1 MASSKRTNN
10 DSFIEMVKCNPVLYD
25 MSLTD
30 YKNIFM
36 KNKIWD
42 EIGEKCNIS
51 GDEAKMKWKNL
62 RDTYGKYLK
71 TTKTTTG
78 QSAFKSYS
86 RYSKWQWASSME
98 FLKDHIGFA
107 PTDTNVAR
115 EEESVSDT
123 QNITEPES
131 YNENSTQRSSSV
143 ASSERYTSRS
153 GSRKRTSV
161 NEHPV
166 DKVITYL
173 NTKSDKL
180 SSIEHV
186 MLGYAKTIDRFSE
199 RRKIITKMKIAQV
212 MMEAELEEEQ
222 ERSLQRETTLR
233 SYYTTEPNT
242 SQNDRCMSQQSCYSR
257 SEPNTS
263 QNDRCMSQQSCYS
276 RSPQSTN
283 DSELQSALRCIQ
295 DNALSPLAPSLT
307 GEGLD
312 YEHEIDY
319 DQQKH
324 SEI

>member
-10 DSFIEMVKCNPVLYD
+10 DSFIEM
-25 MSLTD
+25 D

-78 QSAFKSYS
+78 QSALSYS

-115 EEESVSDT
+115 EEERVSDT

-173 NTKSDKL
+173 NTKADKL

-186 MLGYAKTIDRFSE
+186 MLGYAKTID
-199 RRKIITKMKIAQV
+199 
-212 MMEAELEEEQ
+212 
-222 ERSLQRETTLR
+222 
-233 SYYTTEPNT
+233 
-242 SQNDRCMSQQSCYSR
+242 
-257 SEPNTS
+257 
-263 QNDRCMSQQSCYS
+263 
-276 RSPQSTN
+276 SPQSTN

-324 SEI
+324 SEIK

>member
-1 MASSKRTNN
+1 
-10 DSFIEMVKCNPVLYD
+10 
-25 MSLTD
+25 
-30 YKNIFM
+30 
-36 KNKIWD
+36 
-42 EIGEKCNIS
+42 
-51 GDEAKMKWKNL
+51 MKWKNL

-78 QSAFKSYS
+78 QSALSYS

-98 FLKDHIGFA
+98 FSKDHIGFA

-173 NTKSDKL
+173 NTKADKL

-212 MMEAELEEEQ
+212 MTEAELEEEQ
-222 ERSLQRETTLR
+222 ERSLQRDTTLR
-233 SYYTTEPNT
+233 SYYTT
-242 SQNDRCMSQQSCYSR
+242 
-257 SEPNTS
+257 EPNTS

-324 SEI
+324 SEIK